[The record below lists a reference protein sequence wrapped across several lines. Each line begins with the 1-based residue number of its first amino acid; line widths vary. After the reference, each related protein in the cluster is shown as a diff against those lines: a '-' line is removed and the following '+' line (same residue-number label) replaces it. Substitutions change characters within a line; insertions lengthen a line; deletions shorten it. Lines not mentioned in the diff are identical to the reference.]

1 VDAGNNFKRK
11 LMVILENSRNNKRI
25 LYFPSLLAIAIL
37 LSSFISNAQFK
48 YPSARKEV
56 FDTVIYGRKLSDD
69 YFWMSRKYNEKEV
82 AEFSRQQG
90 KIAQT
95 TLDSIPGSTIIEKE
109 LGEAIAVLDDEI
121 WNGKTVDEYIYYS
134 RVIPKEGTWYC
145 RRKGLNG
152 PEEKILSTVQ
162 INGQRYSIRKR
173 VFGYNKSLLAL
184 MLTQQGEANPHI
196 RIYNIDKK
204 EFLPDSIAP
213 VMFNDSRG
221 VSMAW
226 LPDDKGLFY
235 TQAPP
240 TELHEEKYYNG
251 KIKLHLLGNDVS
263 TDKIVFGIGQN
274 PQIKLQ
280 PHETPYIY
288 SFRNSPYLVAR
299 IRAGDNDNYAFAVHY
314 SKLNGKNTPWKKLK
328 DYINLGDGFD
338 ANGNYLYAGT
348 KDRPAYSVV
357 KINMETGASPERFW
371 QTDSAVIAVTDVN
384 HSSGIIAGKDVLY
397 ILTRRIGDMRIIMM
411 DRRSK
416 AVSALP
422 VNFKGSISG
431 LSLSG
436 DNDLLFASFSAIR
449 SIQYFL
455 YSYNSKKVLPLP
467 FASKVYDASGI
478 LQTNI
483 VWVPSRD
490 GKKIPVSLV
499 YKKGLD
505 LKNNNPI
512 LIDGYGNSGAVTDL
526 LYDPNYTPW
535 INRGGVYA
543 YAHVRGGGE
552 LGEDWVRDGQFP
564 NKMNSINDVVDI
576 AEYFIKNN
584 YTSANKQLVMG
595 GSAGSF
601 LVGNSINQR
610 PDLFAGGIFLAG
622 LPDLVTNMDA
632 AGGREQRSTGPLGTK
647 EGFESRYSVS
657 AYYHIPQ
664 NSKLPAML
672 ISHGATDYILSMHPV
687 ARYAAKLQEMQ
698 KGDNP
703 ILFLVDWN
711 SGHLGGERELLYIL
725 KFALWQTGH
734 PDFQLK

>member
-1 VDAGNNFKRK
+1 MTEAKRRPANY
-11 LMVILENSRNNKRI
+11 L
-25 LYFPSLLAIAIL
+25 SLFFVMTVVF
-37 LSSFISNAQFK
+37 SHFISNAQFK
-48 YPSARKEV
+48 YPAARKET

-69 YFWMSRKYNEKEV
+69 YFWISRKYNEKEV
-82 AEFSRQQG
+82 KEFSRQQG
-90 KIAQT
+90 KLAQSI
-95 TLDSIPGSTIIEKE
+95 LDSIPGTATIEKE
-109 LGEAIAVLDDEI
+109 WNEAFATLDDEI
-121 WNGKTVDEYIYYS
+121 WNGKTVGEYIYYS

-152 PEEKILSTVQ
+152 AEEKILSTVR

-173 VFGYNKSLLAL
+173 AFAYNKALLAL
-184 MLTQQGEANPHI
+184 MLTQQGEANPQI
-196 RIYNIDKK
+196 RIYDTDKK

-221 VSMAW
+221 VSMTW
-226 LPDDKGLFY
+226 LPGDNGLLY
-235 TQAPP
+235 AQAPA
-240 TELHEEKYYNG
+240 TEIHEEKYYNG

-263 TDKIVFGIGQN
+263 TDEIVFGIDQN
-274 PQIKLQ
+274 PGIKLQ

-314 SKLNGKNTPWKKLK
+314 SKLNGKNTPWKKLQ
-328 DYINLGDGFD
+328 DYVNLGDGFD

-348 KDRPAYSVV
+348 NDRPGYSVV
-357 KINMETGASPERFW
+357 KINMETGASPRPFL
-371 QTDSAVIAVTDVN
+371 QQDGTVIAVTDASHN
-384 HSSGIIAGKDVLY
+384 SGIIAGKDVLY
-397 ILTRRIGDMRIIMM
+397 ILTRKIGDMKIMM
-411 DRRSK
+411 MNMKTK
-416 AVSALP
+416 AVFDLP
-422 VNFKGSISG
+422 INFKGSIKG

-436 DNDLLFASFSAIR
+436 DNDLLFAGFSATR
-449 SIQYFL
+449 GIQYYL
-455 YSYNSKKVLPLP
+455 YSYKSKKTLPLP
-467 FASKVYDASGI
+467 FADKVYDAGEI
-478 LQTNI
+478 LQTDI

-499 YKKGLD
+499 YKKGLA
-505 LKNNNPI
+505 LKNNNAI
-512 LIDGYGNSGAVTDL
+512 LIDGYGNGGAVTDL
-526 LYDPNYTPW
+526 SYDPNYMPW

-564 NKMNSINDVVDI
+564 NKMNSINDAVDI
-576 AEYFIKNN
+576 AEYFVKNN
-584 YTSANKQLVMG
+584 YTSANKQLIMG

-601 LVGNSINQR
+601 LVGNAINQR

-632 AGGREQRSTGPLGTK
+632 AGGREQRSTGLLNTK

-664 NSKLPAML
+664 NRKLPAML
-672 ISHGATDYILSMHPV
+672 ISHGASDYILEMHPV

-698 KGDNP
+698 KGDSP

-711 SGHLGGERELLYIL
+711 SGHLGSQSELLYIL

>member
-1 VDAGNNFKRK
+1 MMILKNFRINNR
-11 LMVILENSRNNKRI
+11 L
-25 LYFPSLLAIAIL
+25 LYSPLLIAMIIL

-48 YPSARKEV
+48 YPAARKET
-56 FDTVIYGRKLSDD
+56 FDTTIYGRKLSDD

-82 AEFSRQQG
+82 TAFSRQQG
-90 KIAQT
+90 KLAQSI
-95 TLDSIPGSTIIEKE
+95 LDSIGGSAMIEKE
-109 LGEAIAVLDDEI
+109 WNEAFATLDDEI
-121 WNGKTVDEYIYYS
+121 WNGKTVGEYIYYS
-134 RVIPKEGTWYC
+134 RVIPEEGTWYC

-152 PEEKILSTVQ
+152 AEEKVLSSMK
-162 INGQRYSIRKR
+162 INGQQYSIRKR
-173 VFGYNKSLLAL
+173 AFAHNRSLLAL
-184 MLTQQGEANPHI
+184 MLTQQGEANPQI
-196 RIYNIDKK
+196 RIYDIDKK
-204 EFLPDSIAP
+204 EFLTDSIAP

-221 VSMAW
+221 VSMTW
-226 LPDDKGLFY
+226 LPGDKGLLY
-235 TQAPP
+235 AQAPP
-240 TELHEEKYYNG
+240 TEIHEEKYYNG
-251 KIKLHLLGNDVS
+251 IIKLHMLGNAVS
-263 TDKIVFGIGQN
+263 TDEIVFGIGQN

-299 IRAGDNDNYAFAVHY
+299 IRAGDNDNYAFAVHS

-328 DYINLGDGFD
+328 DYINLGEGFD

-348 KDRPAYSVV
+348 KDKPGYNVV
-357 KINMETGASPERFW
+357 KINMETGESPQASW
-371 QTDSAVIAVTDVN
+371 QQDGTFIAVTDYN

-397 ILTRRIGDMRIIMM
+397 VLTREIGDMRIMKIDM
-411 DRRSK
+411 K
-416 AVSALP
+416 TKTVSAVP
-422 VNFKGSISG
+422 INFKGSING

-436 DNDLLFASFSAIR
+436 DNDLLFSAFSAVR
-449 SIQYFL
+449 SVQYFL
-455 YSYNSKKVLPLP
+455 HSHNSKKTLSLP
-467 FASKVYDASGI
+467 FADKVYDASEI
-478 LQTNI
+478 LQTDI

-499 YKKGLD
+499 YKKGLE
-505 LKNNNPI
+505 LKNNNPL
-512 LIDGYGNSGAVTDL
+512 LIDGYGNGGAVADL
-526 LYDPNYTPW
+526 GYDPNNLPW
-535 INRGGVYA
+535 IMRGGIYA

-564 NKMNSINDVVDI
+564 NKMNSINDAVDV
-576 AEYFIKNN
+576 AAYFVKNN
-584 YTSANKQLVMG
+584 YTSANKQLIMG

-601 LVGNSINQR
+601 LVGNAINQR
-610 PDLFAGGIFLAG
+610 PDLFAGGIFLSG

-632 AGGREQRSTGPLGTK
+632 AGGREQSSTGLLGTK

-657 AYYHIPQ
+657 SYYHIPQ
-664 NSKLPAML
+664 NRKLPAML

-698 KGDNP
+698 KGDSP

-711 SGHLGGERELLYIL
+711 SGHQGSQSELLYIL

>member
-1 VDAGNNFKRK
+1 LFV
-11 LMVILENSRNNKRI
+11 MIIV
-25 LYFPSLLAIAIL
+25 Y
-37 LSSFISNAQFK
+37 SSFISNAQFK
-48 YPSARKEV
+48 YPAARKEA

-69 YFWMSRKYNEKEV
+69 YFWMSRAYNEKEV
-82 AEFSRQQG
+82 IEFSRQQG
-90 KIAQT
+90 KQAQT
-95 TLDSIPGSTIIEKE
+95 ILDSIPGSTLIEKDWN
-109 LGEAIAVLDDEI
+109 EAIAALDDEI
-121 WNGKTVDEYIYYS
+121 WNGKTVGEYIYYN
-134 RVIPKEGTWYC
+134 RVISNEGTWYC

-152 PEEKILSTVQ
+152 PEEKILSTVR

-173 VFGYNKSLLAL
+173 AFAHTKPLLAL

-196 RIYNIDKK
+196 RIYDIDKK
-204 EFLPDSIAP
+204 EYLPDSIAP

-221 VSMAW
+221 VSMTW
-226 LPDDKGLFY
+226 LPDDKGIFY

-240 TELHEEKYYNG
+240 TEIHDEKYYNG
-251 KIKLHLLGNDVS
+251 KIKLHLLGNDVLE
-263 TDKIVFGIGQN
+263 DEIVFGIGANQ
-274 PQIKLQ
+274 QIHLQ

-299 IRAGDNDNYAFAVHY
+299 IRAGDHDNYAFAVHY

-348 KDRPAYSVV
+348 KGSPGYNVV
-357 KINMETGASPERFW
+357 KINMETGESPLPFW
-371 QTDSAVIAVTDVN
+371 QQDGTVIAVTDAN
-384 HSSGIIAGKDVLY
+384 HNSGIIAGKDALY
-397 ILTRRIGDMRIIMM
+397 ILTRKIGDMRIMKI
-411 DRRSK
+411 DLKTK
-416 AVSALP
+416 AVFALP
-422 VNFKGSISG
+422 INFKGSING
-431 LSLSG
+431 LSLSS
-436 DNDLLFASFSAIR
+436 DNDLLFGSYSATR
-449 SIQYFL
+449 GLQYFM

-467 FASKVYDASGI
+467 FADKVYDAGDI
-478 LQTNI
+478 LQTDI
-483 VWVPSRD
+483 VWVTSRD

-499 YKKGLD
+499 YKKGLE
-505 LKNNNPI
+505 LKGNNPI
-512 LIDGYGNSGAVTDL
+512 LIDGYGNGGAVTDL
-526 LYDPNYTPW
+526 SYDPNYIPW

-552 LGEDWVRDGQFP
+552 LGENWVRDGQFP
-564 NKMNSINDVVDI
+564 NKLNSINDAVDI
-576 AEYFIKNN
+576 AEYFVKNN
-584 YTSANKQLVMG
+584 YTSANKQLIMG

-601 LVGNSINQR
+601 LVGNAINQR

-632 AGGREQRSTGPLGTK
+632 AGGREQSSTGLLGTK

-664 NSKLPAML
+664 NKKLPAML

-698 KGDNP
+698 KGASP
-703 ILFLVDWN
+703 ILFLIDWN
-711 SGHLGGERELLYIL
+711 SGHLGSQNELLYIL

>member
-1 VDAGNNFKRK
+1 MIFSQ
-11 LMVILENSRNNKRI
+11 NSRKI
-25 LYFPSLLAIAIL
+25 KTLPCLPLLFVMIIVY
-37 LSSFISNAQFK
+37 SSFISNAQFK
-48 YPSARKEV
+48 YPAARKEA

-69 YFWMSRKYNEKEV
+69 YFWMSRAYNEKEV
-82 AEFSRQQG
+82 IEFSRQQG
-90 KIAQT
+90 KQAQT
-95 TLDSIPGSTIIEKE
+95 ILDSIPGSTLIEKDWN
-109 LGEAIAVLDDEI
+109 EAIAALDDEI
-121 WNGKTVDEYIYYS
+121 WNGKTVGEYIYYN
-134 RVIPKEGTWYC
+134 RVISNEGTWYC

-152 PEEKILSTVQ
+152 PEEKILSTVR

-173 VFGYNKSLLAL
+173 AFAHTKPLLAL

-196 RIYNIDKK
+196 RIYDIDKK
-204 EFLPDSIAP
+204 EYLPDSIAP

-221 VSMAW
+221 VSMTW
-226 LPDDKGLFY
+226 LPDDKGIFY

-240 TELHEEKYYNG
+240 TEIHDEKYYNG
-251 KIKLHLLGNDVS
+251 KIKLHLLGNDVLE
-263 TDKIVFGIGQN
+263 DEIVFGIGANQ
-274 PQIKLQ
+274 QIHLQ

-299 IRAGDNDNYAFAVHY
+299 IRAGDHDNYAFAVHY

-348 KDRPAYSVV
+348 KGSPGYNVV
-357 KINMETGASPERFW
+357 KINMETGESPLPFW
-371 QTDSAVIAVTDVN
+371 QQDGTVIAVTDAN
-384 HSSGIIAGKDVLY
+384 HNSGIIAGKDALY
-397 ILTRRIGDMRIIMM
+397 ILTRKIGDMRIMKI
-411 DRRSK
+411 DLKTK
-416 AVSALP
+416 AVFALP
-422 VNFKGSISG
+422 INFKGSING

-436 DNDLLFASFSAIR
+436 DNDLLFGSYSATR
-449 SIQYFL
+449 GLQYFM

-467 FASKVYDASGI
+467 FADKVYDAGDI
-478 LQTNI
+478 LQTDI
-483 VWVPSRD
+483 VWVTSRD

-499 YKKGLD
+499 YKKGLE
-505 LKNNNPI
+505 LKGNNPI
-512 LIDGYGNSGAVTDL
+512 LIDGYGNGGAVTDL
-526 LYDPNYTPW
+526 SYDPNYIPW

-552 LGEDWVRDGQFP
+552 LGENWVRDGQFP
-564 NKMNSINDVVDI
+564 NKMNSINDAVDI
-576 AEYFIKNN
+576 AEYFVKNN
-584 YTSANKQLVMG
+584 YTSANKQLIMG

-601 LVGNSINQR
+601 LVGNAINQR

-632 AGGREQRSTGPLGTK
+632 AGGREQSSTGLLGTK

-664 NSKLPAML
+664 NKKLPAML

-698 KGDNP
+698 KGASP
-703 ILFLVDWN
+703 ILFLIDWN
-711 SGHLGGERELLYIL
+711 SGHLGSQNELLYIL